1 MYCIILC
8 FVEYFFLISTCFI
21 KKDPRLQTG
30 YENVP
35 TVDIHMNQIGYN
47 KEWLYFLK
55 IYASPLQQKFF
66 TGYYREVSCMSSKQD
81 DRHILR
87 TSVHL

>member
-1 MYCIILC
+1 
-8 FVEYFFLISTCFI
+8 
-21 KKDPRLQTG
+21 
-30 YENVP
+30 VP

-66 TGYYREVSCMSSKQD
+66 LGYYREVSSKHN
-81 DRHILR
+81 DRHLKLFVGGL
-87 TSVHL
+87 SVRLYLKLFVGGLSVRLYLKLFV

>member
-8 FVEYFFLISTCFI
+8 FVEYFFFISNCFI
-21 KKDPRLQTG
+21 NKDLRLQTG

-66 TGYYREVSCMSSKQD
+66 LGYHREVSSKHN
-81 DRHILR
+81 DRHIFR
-87 TSVHL
+87 TSVYL